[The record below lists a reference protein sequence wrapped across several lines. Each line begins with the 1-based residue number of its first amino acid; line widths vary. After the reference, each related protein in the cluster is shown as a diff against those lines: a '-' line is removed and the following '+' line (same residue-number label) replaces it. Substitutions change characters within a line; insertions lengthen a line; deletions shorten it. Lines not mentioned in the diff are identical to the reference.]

1 MLKHFRQLRQDYLQA
16 MGSRVLQSLEQAAT
30 GPIMP
35 NHKLASTILGKQRFA
50 TAQIIRT
57 GESPIQ
63 TSTPK
68 QENPNINKE
77 APSRVKPWTEYAL
90 PNSTNPSVARP
101 IISHTRARVNQ
112 DVQDYAMMGPIPKS
126 RSLRQ
131 TMARQVAPFRTLTYL
146 FQDVTKSALTASY
159 PEINVPA

>member
-1 MLKHFRQLRQDYLQA
+1 M
-16 MGSRVLQSLEQAAT
+16 LQSLEQAAT

-50 TAQIIRT
+50 TAKIIRT

-101 IISHTRARVNQ
+101 IISHTRAKVNQ
-112 DVQDYAMMGPIPKS
+112 DVQDYTMMGPIPKS

-131 TMARQVAPFRTLTYL
+131 TMARQVAPFRT
-146 FQDVTKSALTASY
+146 DVLVPRCDKIRTDSKLPRDKCSSMNIEALRRAS
-159 PEINVPA
+159 